1 MKKSVTADKEFI
13 AECSNRVEE
22 SNMKR
27 KPIFTDKQLPQYET
41 KIKKPKLN
49 SDQISIQKIKHTQNL
64 HLQLPKSV

>member
-13 AECSNRVEE
+13 AECSNRVDE

-27 KPIFTDKQLPQYET
+27 KSIFTDKQLPQYET

-64 HLQLPKSV
+64 HFQLPKSV